1 MKGTNDMN
9 SKRIVIIGVGKGIS
23 GGVARRFGKE
33 GFEVVLV
40 ARSEDKLKGYAAD
53 LAEAGIEASYKVA
66 DCAKPETL
74 QAAIAEIEAEGG
86 ASDALVYNTGITA
99 PDPDE
104 ITNDYLMEHYQVDV
118 ASAVVAAQAVATDGF
133 AEKRGCVIFTGGG
146 FAATW
151 APIPP
156 LTALCIDKAA
166 MNGAAVCLNARYRD
180 RGIFVGTILVS
191 GVVDPQDERYS
202 PDAIA
207 EQYWDMYNERGECSV
222 RY

>member
-1 MKGTNDMN
+1 MN
-9 SKRIVIIGVGKGIS
+9 SKKIVIIGAGTGIS
-23 GGVARRFGKE
+23 GGVARRFGRE

-40 ARSEDKLKGYAAD
+40 ARSEDKLRGYVAD
-53 LAEAGIEASYKVA
+53 LAEAGISASYKVA

-86 ASDALVYNTGITA
+86 APDALVYNTGIIA
-99 PDPDE
+99 PDPKE
-104 ITNDYLMEHYQVDV
+104 ITNDYLMEHYQMDV
-118 ASAVVAAQAVATDGF
+118 ASAFMAAQAVTTDAF
-133 AEKRGCVIFTGGG
+133 AEKRGCIIFTGGG

-180 RGIFVGTILVS
+180 RGIFVGTVLVS
-191 GVVDPQDERYS
+191 GVVDTQDGRYN
-202 PDAIA
+202 PDSIA

-222 RY
+222 QY

>member
-1 MKGTNDMN
+1 MN
-9 SKRIVIIGVGKGIS
+9 SKKIVIIGAGTGIS
-23 GGVARRFGKE
+23 GGVARRFGRE

-40 ARSEDKLKGYAAD
+40 ARSEDKLRGYVAD
-53 LAEAGIEASYKVA
+53 LAEAGISASYKVA

-86 ASDALVYNTGITA
+86 APDALVYNTGIIA
-99 PDPDE
+99 PDPKE
-104 ITNDYLMEHYQVDV
+104 ITNDYLMEHYQRDV
-118 ASAVVAAQAVATDGF
+118 ASAFMAAQAVTTDAF
-133 AEKRGCVIFTGGG
+133 AEKRGCIIFTGGG

-180 RGIFVGTILVS
+180 RGIFVGTVLVS
-191 GVVDPQDERYS
+191 GDVDTQDGRYN
-202 PDAIA
+202 PDSIA

-222 RY
+222 QY